1 MDVVVS
7 QHAIKRYRKR
17 TFDFNQSDEEVEA
30 MLARVVQKGEI
41 LSRRPGDVWEL
52 KYRDIYVVAD
62 IDNESNKVT
71 VITCLGDR
79 LYRSW
84 AKKKEIMPRYSKRE
98 VV

>member
-7 QHAIKRYRKR
+7 RHAIKRYRKR
-17 TFDFNQSDEEVEA
+17 TFDFSQSDKEVEA
-30 MLARVVQKGEI
+30 MLARVVRKGEI

-52 KYRDIYVVAD
+52 RYRDIYVVAD
-62 IDNESNKVT
+62 IDDESNKAT

-79 LYRSW
+79 
-84 AKKKEIMPRYSKRE
+84 ATVVGQKKEIMPRYASRK

>member
-7 QHAIKRYRKR
+7 RHAIKRYRKR
-17 TFDFNQSDEEVEA
+17 TFDFDQSDKEIEA
-30 MLARVVQKGEI
+30 MLARVVRKGEI

-52 KYRDIYVVAD
+52 RYRDIYVVAD
-62 IDNESNKVT
+62 IDDESNKAT

-79 LYRSW
+79 IYRGW
-84 AKKKEIMPRYSKRE
+84 AKKKEIMPRYASRK